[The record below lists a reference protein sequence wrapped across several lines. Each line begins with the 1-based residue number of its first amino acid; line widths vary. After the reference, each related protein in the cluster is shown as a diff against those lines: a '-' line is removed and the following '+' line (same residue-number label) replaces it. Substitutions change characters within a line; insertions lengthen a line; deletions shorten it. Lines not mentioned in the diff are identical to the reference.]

1 MLRDD
6 LIQDEDMP
14 RDRHVGRLVVAIDGP
29 AGAGKST
36 VARRLAK
43 ELGYMYMDTGAMYRA
58 FAWNVLQK
66 GLDLSDEATLK
77 KVLDDTKVNL
87 IEKRG
92 RLKVLLNGH
101 DVTDKI
107 RTPELSQMA
116 SRVSA
121 LKVVRERMVKIQR
134 EMGMQGGVVVEG
146 RDIGTVVF
154 PRADVKIFLDASPQE
169 RARRRYLEFQAQG
182 KKVTLEQTLEEM
194 IERDRRDKERK
205 IAPLCKAEDALLIDS
220 TSLEADSVVH
230 QILQEVKKNMV
241 KIINR
246 ESS

>member
-1 MLRDD
+1 
-6 LIQDEDMP
+6 
-14 RDRHVGRLVVAIDGP
+14 
-29 AGAGKST
+29 
-36 VARRLAK
+36 
-43 ELGYMYMDTGAMYRA
+43 
-58 FAWNVLQK
+58 
-66 GLDLSDEATLK
+66 
-77 KVLDDTKVNL
+77 
-87 IEKRG
+87 
-92 RLKVLLNGH
+92 
-101 DVTDKI
+101 
-107 RTPELSQMA
+107 
-116 SRVSA
+116 
-121 LKVVRERMVKIQR
+121 VRERMVKIQR